1 MDESKKSQFEKGKLL
16 VCVPTLKKCLL
27 AKEWTVEDF
36 CRQTDITKATAR
48 RLLSGGPSRVS
59 TLRPIAHELGVAMI
73 DLVDPVEYEDT
84 ATDSASGG
92 RDSEEEPSSSEWVAG
107 RPLTSVQST
116 SNGLQYRVF
125 RMKHRHQP
133 SRFGRG
139 KRYEFAHLSDGAQ
152 KHLKSRLVRHIEICD
167 LLIRHEHFPICYAT
181 FPESPGDTWWVVDEW
196 VDGSSL
202 DEWLVEL
209 DSAVPLHTTASWAM
223 QLANALS
230 AMHEVSVIRRE
241 LSPKNLL
248 VRASG
253 DALILTD
260 FELAKLSGNLPTV
273 SSQWPDDPYR
283 APEIGVG
290 MGEPTAAADI
300 YSWGRIVTH
309 LIAGELPQRGKE
321 GDAIGV
327 QIPKTVRELIVA
339 CTTVRPSQRPAD
351 FCEVEPVLQQWQHT
365 LRSEGNDGA

>member
-16 VCVPTLKKCLL
+16 ICVPTLKKCLL

-84 ATDSASGG
+84 EANKVSDCD
-92 RDSEEEPSSSEWVAG
+92 DSETEPSSSEWIAG
-107 RPLTSVQST
+107 RPLTNVQNT

-139 KRYEFAHLSDGAQ
+139 KRYEFAHLSDEAQ
-152 KHLKSRLVRHIEICD
+152 HQLKSRLVRHIEICD

-181 FPESPGDTWWVVDEW
+181 FPESSGDAWWVVDEW

-202 DEWLVEL
+202 AEWLLEIEGP
-209 DSAVPLHTTASWAM
+209 VPLHTTACWAM
-223 QLANALS
+223 QLAKALS
-230 AMHEVSVIRRE
+230 AIHEASVIRRE
-241 LSPKNLL
+241 LSPRNLL
-248 VRASG
+248 VRAS
-253 DALILTD
+253 DDLLMLTD

-273 SSQWPDDPYR
+273 SSHWPDDPYR
-283 APEIGVG
+283 APEIGA
-290 MGEPTAAADI
+290 GEPTAAADV
-300 YSWGRIVTH
+300 YSWGRIISQLVV
-309 LIAGELPQRGKE
+309 GKLPERGKE
-321 GDAIGV
+321 GDAMGV
-327 QIPKTVRELIVA
+327 QLPKAVRELIITSTA
-339 CTTVRPSQRPAD
+339 LRQSQRPST
-351 FCEVEPVLQQWQHT
+351 FGEVLPVLNQWQHS
-365 LRSEGNDGA
+365 LGMEGNDG